1 MLSKSWILP
10 LGLVA
15 TACQGGGG
23 TPASDDTA
31 GSGAIPADNQTMAS
45 PDQPDT
51 ELLNDGMD
59 WTSKPVDGKPALIY
73 GASQSDGVFSV
84 SCILDD
90 QGDPALQI
98 MRTVAAPK
106 GDKAAMTIRSGTLSG
121 TLETMPPDSDKA
133 PHGYVTAQSAINGPA
148 ALALASAAAPI
159 EIQIGEDAPL
169 KVPASP
175 KLRQLI
181 GDCGDTS
188 S

>member
-10 LGLVA
+10 LGLIA
-15 TACQGGGG
+15 TACQGGGEPQ
-23 TPASDDTA
+23 TSNDTA
-31 GSGAIPADNQTMAS
+31 DSGAIPAETQTMAS

-59 WTSKPVDGKPALIY
+59 WTSKPVDGKPALMY
-73 GASQSDGVFSV
+73 GAPKSEGVFSV
-84 SCILDD
+84 RCIVDD

-98 MRTVAAPK
+98 MRTIAASQ
-106 GDKAAMTIRSGTLSG
+106 GDKAAMTVRSGTLSG
-121 TLETMPPDSDKA
+121 TLETMSPDSDKA
-133 PHGYVTAQSAINGPA
+133 PHGYVTAQSALNGPA